1 MVENVYRTVPYRLAN
16 LNRLNS
22 EDSLTKPLEYFKM
35 IKIIQKFKNK
45 APGETGIIKMI
56 LTRLPRI
63 ALERL
68 NDIINILLSMGYFTV
83 VYKNGLMV
91 LAPKEGKDNREAINF
106 RPITLLEIPGKIL
119 ERTLNNRFYNHL
131 EENNLINANQYGFR
145 KRCGKELALTK
156 VY

>member
-22 EDSLTKPLEYFKM
+22 EDSLTKPLEYFEM

-91 LAPKEGKDNREAINF
+91 LAPKERKDNREAINF

-131 EENNLINANQYGFR
+131 EENNLINSNQYGFR
-145 KRCGKELALTK
+145 KRYGKELALTK